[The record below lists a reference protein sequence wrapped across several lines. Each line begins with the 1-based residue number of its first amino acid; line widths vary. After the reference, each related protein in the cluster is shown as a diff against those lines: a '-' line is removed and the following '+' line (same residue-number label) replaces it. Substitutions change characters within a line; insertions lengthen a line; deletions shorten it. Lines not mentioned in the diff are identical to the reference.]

1 LRNACSFLDRVLTFG
16 SEDLRVL
23 RLCPDMARHTEVSMM
38 NGLTMGLEGWLWM
51 GVWVLALVVMVWL
64 LVREPRRNGRD
75 DALDTLR
82 SRFARGE
89 ISQAEFEAA
98 RRLLES

>member
-1 LRNACSFLDRVLTFG
+1 
-16 SEDLRVL
+16 
-23 RLCPDMARHTEVSMM
+23 M
-38 NGLTMGLEGWLWM
+38 NGLTMGLEAWLWM
-51 GVWVLALVVMVWL
+51 GAWILALVVLVWF

-75 DALDTLR
+75 EALDTLR

-89 ISQAEFEAA
+89 ISRDEFEAA

>member
-1 LRNACSFLDRVLTFG
+1 
-16 SEDLRVL
+16 
-23 RLCPDMARHTEVSMM
+23 MM
-38 NGLTMGLEGWLWM
+38 DGLTLGVEGWLWM
-51 GVWVLALVVMVWL
+51 GAWILALVAMVWL

-75 DALDTLR
+75 DALDSLR

-89 ISQAEFEAA
+89 ISREEFEAA